1 MDYNI
6 VLFYHTYTSILTT
19 RVLLN
24 ILQSRIPIP
33 FIHCCARHAFNCFWN
48 NSIIILYV
56 FVLSPNSLLC
66 LLLSLLVYE
75 AIMGTYFP
83 FVTTV
88 CYSLSSTATKSN
100 PCVVSRIRDIKDNLG
115 YNNKIVIPSTV
126 WLNYWGIRCV
136 NNNLIKNSVC
146 KNIFFEPAKSIYHDF
161 LQRNSLKC

>member
-6 VLFYHTYTSILTT
+6 FLFHHTYTSILTT

-56 FVLSPNSLLC
+56 FVLSPNSLPC

-83 FVTTV
+83 FVTTLFVILYRPRLQKETHDVVV
-88 CYSLSSTATKSN
+88 C
-100 PCVVSRIRDIKDNLG
+100 CRRDIKYKLQQSCN
-115 YNNKIVIPSTV
+115 SSHS
-126 WLNYWGIRCV
+126 
-136 NNNLIKNSVC
+136 LIKLLS
-146 KNIFFEPAKSIYHDF
+146 Y
-161 LQRNSLKC
+161 